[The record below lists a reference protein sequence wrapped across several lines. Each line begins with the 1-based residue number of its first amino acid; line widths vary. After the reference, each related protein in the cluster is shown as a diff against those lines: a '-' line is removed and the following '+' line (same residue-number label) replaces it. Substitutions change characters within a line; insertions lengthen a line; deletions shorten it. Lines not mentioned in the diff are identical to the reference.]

1 MKFKIGLIWRIVIA
15 IALAVL
21 LGTIVPEG
29 FVRLFATFNGL
40 FGSFLTF
47 IVPLIII
54 AFIAPGIAKLGK
66 GSGKMLGLA
75 AVAAYASTLFAG
87 FLAFFAGSAI
97 LPSLLRGRELSG
109 LEDPSESYV
118 ARLF

>member
-1 MKFKIGLIWRIVIA
+1 MAYRYCDCAGSTTSVHLCQ
-15 IALAVL
+15 
-21 LGTIVPEG
+21 TG

-40 FGSFLTF
+40 FGSFLSF

-66 GSGKMLGLA
+66 GSGKMLGIA
-75 AVAAYASTLFAG
+75 AVAAYTSTLFAG

-97 LPSLLRGRELSG
+97 LPKFTWRQRIK
-109 LEDPSESYV
+109 
-118 ARLF
+118 